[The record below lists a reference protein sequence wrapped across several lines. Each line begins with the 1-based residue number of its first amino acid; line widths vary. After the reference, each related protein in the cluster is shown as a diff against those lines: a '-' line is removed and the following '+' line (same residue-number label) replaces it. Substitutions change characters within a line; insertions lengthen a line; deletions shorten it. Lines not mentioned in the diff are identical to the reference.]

1 MKQLLFSHYILLSSA
16 IICQD
21 TFSIVAV
28 DSMTGEVG
36 SAGASCISGSIII
49 SDIHPGIGVIHTQA
63 QWSQENQ
70 NNAFEFMEVGVA
82 PQEIINWLIEN
93 DVQNN
98 PTVRQYGIVDLV
110 DNGRSAGYTG
120 INCYDYKDHILG
132 QTYAIQGNILLGPE
146 ILDDMEFAF
155 NNTYGSL
162 DEKLIATLLAAN
174 VPGADIRCLNY
185 GTPALSAFIRVAK
198 PENTI
203 SEFFLDLNV
212 NSVPSSMSPIDSL
225 YTNYWD
231 WKSSQYILGDLNY
244 DRSIDVIDIHLL
256 SQIINGDEIPTDFQI
271 IPADINNH
279 GEVELSDLYLLLYA
293 IIGIVGNN

>member
-1 MKQLLFSHYILLSSA
+1 MKQILFFYYFLLSST

-28 DSMTGEVG
+28 DSTTGEVG
-36 SAGASCISGSIII
+36 SAGASCIAGSIII

-63 QWSQENQ
+63 QWNQENQ

-82 PQEIINWLIEN
+82 PQEIINWLVEN

-110 DNGRSAGYTG
+110 DNGRSAGFTG

-162 DEKLIATLLAAN
+162 DEKLMATLLAAN

-198 PENTI
+198 PDNSI
-203 SEFFLDLNV
+203 NEFFLDLNV

-244 DRSIDVIDIHLL
+244 DRSIDVIDIHLM
-256 SQIINGDEIPTDFQI
+256 SQFINGDEIPTDIQI
-271 IPADINNH
+271 NPADLNNN
-279 GEVELSDLYLLLYA
+279 GEIELTDLYLLLYA

>member
-1 MKQLLFSHYILLSSA
+1 
-16 IICQD
+16 
-21 TFSIVAV
+21 V
-28 DSMTGEVG
+28 DSTTGEVG
-36 SAGASCISGSIII
+36 SAGASCIAGSIII

-63 QWSQENQ
+63 QWNQENQ

-82 PQEIINWLIEN
+82 PQEIINWLVEN

-110 DNGRSAGYTG
+110 DNGRSAGFTG

-162 DEKLIATLLAAN
+162 DEKLMATLLAAN

-198 PENTI
+198 PDNSI
-203 SEFFLDLNV
+203 NEFFLDLNV

-244 DRSIDVIDIHLL
+244 DRSIDVIDIHLM
-256 SQIINGDEIPTDFQI
+256 SQFINGDEIPTDIQI
-271 IPADINNH
+271 NPADINNN
-279 GEVELSDLYLLLYA
+279 GEIELTDLYLLLYA

>member
-1 MKQLLFSHYILLSSA
+1 MSSA

-63 QWSQENQ
+63 QWNQENQ

-271 IPADINNH
+271 IPADINNN